1 MPQFRHK
8 VDNKETLNIC
18 MLLVLLLGKYI
29 YCIGED
35 GVLYIF
41 NTASGEL
48 ENVLPISDR
57 EVIGVAHHPH
67 RNLLATITDNGEL
80 KLWKP

>member
-1 MPQFRHK
+1 M
-8 VDNKETLNIC
+8 
-18 MLLVLLLGKYI
+18 LLLGKYI